1 MGQIVEFRA
10 GDRMLPAASTQL
22 AASDPQQQFV
32 QPRQRLLSH
41 QAAAFKGAGPLGR
54 LGVEL
59 MTLNGLGERCGVC
72 GTVGGSGWGHRDFA
86 GLHDFEPTWAA
97 RGAARLRT
105 GKTRPPSAANQVVTT
120 TNEALTDRDG
130 LTDRVALVTGGGRGI
145 GQAIALKLTSAGA
158 RVAVLA
164 RSAEELNHTVTLV
177 AERGGQALA
186 HPADVSDPDQVAA
199 ALALVAARWG
209 PVQMLINNAA
219 VVWPLGPSATLD
231 PNEWA
236 RAIAVNL
243 TAPAR
248 LSFAL
253 LPVML
258 EQGWGRI
265 VNISSSIAAHPAG
278 MLRANAYATSK
289 AALEAHTLN
298 LAAELADTGVTVNVF
313 RPGGV
318 DTAMQAW
325 IRDQNPEHIGAE
337 LHDRFTRNYQDRAL
351 LSPEQSA
358 SSLLARLP
366 TTATAQIWD
375 AADPN

>member
-1 MGQIVEFRA
+1 
-10 GDRMLPAASTQL
+10 
-22 AASDPQQQFV
+22 
-32 QPRQRLLSH
+32 
-41 QAAAFKGAGPLGR
+41 
-54 LGVEL
+54 
-59 MTLNGLGERCGVC
+59 
-72 GTVGGSGWGHRDFA
+72 
-86 GLHDFEPTWAA
+86 
-97 RGAARLRT
+97 
-105 GKTRPPSAANQVVTT
+105 VTT
-120 TNEALTDRDG
+120 RSEALADRER

-145 GQAIALKLTSAGA
+145 GQAIALQLASAGA

-164 RSAEELNHTVTLV
+164 RSAEELNHTVALV
-177 AERGGQALA
+177 AERGGHALA
-186 HPADVSDPDQVAA
+186 HPADVSDPGQVAA
-199 ALALVAARWG
+199 ALALVAQRWG
-209 PVQMLINNAA
+209 PVEVLINNAA

-236 RAIAVNL
+236 QALAVNL
-243 TAPAR
+243 TAAAR
-248 LSFAL
+248 LTFAL
-253 LPVML
+253 LPAML

-265 VNISSSIAAHPAG
+265 VNVSSGIAARPAG

-298 LAAELADTGVTVNVF
+298 LAAELADTGVTVNAF

-325 IRDQNPEHIGAE
+325 IRDQDAEHIGAA

-358 SSLLARLP
+358 ASLLARLP

-375 AADPN
+375 AADPT

>member
-1 MGQIVEFRA
+1 M
-10 GDRMLPAASTQL
+10 
-22 AASDPQQQFV
+22 
-32 QPRQRLLSH
+32 
-41 QAAAFKGAGPLGR
+41 
-54 LGVEL
+54 
-59 MTLNGLGERCGVC
+59 
-72 GTVGGSGWGHRDFA
+72 
-86 GLHDFEPTWAA
+86 
-97 RGAARLRT
+97 RT
-105 GKTRPPSAANQVVTT
+105 GKTRPSSAANRVVTT
-120 TNEALTDRDG
+120 TNEALPDREA

-145 GQAIALKLTSAGA
+145 GQAVALQLTSAGA

-164 RSAEELNHTVTLV
+164 RSAEELNHTVALV
-177 AERGGQALA
+177 AERGGHALA

-209 PVQMLINNAA
+209 PVEVLINNAA

-231 PNEWA
+231 PNDWA
-236 RAIAVNL
+236 TAIAVNV
-243 TAPAR
+243 TAAAR

-253 LPVML
+253 LPAML
-258 EQGWGRI
+258 ENGWGRI
-265 VNISSSIAAHPAG
+265 VNISSGIAAHPAG

-298 LAAELADTGVTVNVF
+298 LAAELADTGVTVNAF

-337 LHDRFTRNYQDRAL
+337 LHDRFTQNSQDGTL

-375 AADPN
+375 AADPT